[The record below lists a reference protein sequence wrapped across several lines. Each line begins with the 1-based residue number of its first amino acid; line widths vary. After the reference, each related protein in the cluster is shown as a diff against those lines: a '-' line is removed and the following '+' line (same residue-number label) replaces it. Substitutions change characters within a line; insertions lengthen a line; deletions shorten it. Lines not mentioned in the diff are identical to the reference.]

1 MKKTR
6 TLLRQIEQRRAIVV
20 ENKADLAGS
29 ARAGDSN
36 GVPRVRTSAL
46 TGEGVAELRAEILHE
61 ISGDAGVQPEA
72 AFLTNLRQAG
82 LVENSVKSLDAAAES
97 ARALVPHEMILL
109 DLYGA
114 LRALDEITGATTADD
129 ILNLI
134 FGSFCIGK

>member
-1 MKKTR
+1 ME
-6 TLLRQIEQRRAIVV
+6 LLQQIEQRRAIVV

-29 ARAGDSN
+29 TRLGDSD

-46 TGEGVAELRAEILHE
+46 TGEGVAELREEILRT

-72 AFLTNLRQAG
+72 AFLTNMRQAG
-82 LVENSVKSLDAAAES
+82 LVENSVKSLDAAAVS
-97 ARALVPHEMILL
+97 TRAKVPHEMILL

-114 LRALDEITGATTADD
+114 LRSLDEITGATTADD